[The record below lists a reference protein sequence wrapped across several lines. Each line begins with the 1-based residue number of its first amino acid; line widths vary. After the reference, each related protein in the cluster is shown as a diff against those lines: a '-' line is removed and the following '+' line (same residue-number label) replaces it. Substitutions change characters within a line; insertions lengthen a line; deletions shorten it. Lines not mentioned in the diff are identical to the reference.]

1 MNKKYIQSGRKT
13 QKLKTRDKI
22 LKSTQLLLGK
32 HKDITLEDVAKNA
45 EISRATIY
53 RYYSS
58 IDILTAEAILDLNTI
73 SPEELF
79 EEVQNK
85 ELNEAILAIQEYY
98 NQLTIDHEA
107 GFRKYMS
114 VVLNADQSDKMRGA
128 RRKKTLMMLL
138 KKKAKNLKSKELEN
152 LANLSTVLMGIEAFV
167 VTKDV
172 CGLNNEQSK
181 ELLNWGLLLILEKV
195 LKEN

>member
-1 MNKKYIQSGRKT
+1 MNEKYVQSGRKT

-22 LKSTQLLLGK
+22 LKSTQLLLNK
-32 HKDITLEDVAKNA
+32 NKDITLEEVAKNA

-79 EEVQNK
+79 EEVRNK
-85 ELNEAILAIQEYY
+85 ELDKAILAIQEYY

-128 RRKKTLMMLL
+128 RR
-138 KKKAKNLKSKELEN
+138 
-152 LANLSTVLMGIEAFV
+152 
-167 VTKDV
+167 
-172 CGLNNEQSK
+172 
-181 ELLNWGLLLILEKV
+181 
-195 LKEN
+195 